1 MSSSEQT
8 PNPENQP
15 TSPQEARL
23 LEANPEASNAHKLN
37 VDSEEGLKFDALGP
51 VVVNSDGV
59 RAN

>member
-15 TSPQEARL
+15 TSQEARL
-23 LEANPEASNAHKLN
+23 LEANPEVSNAHKLN